1 MVLHY
6 LINVF
11 SIMRISIIN
20 IIIVFL
26 SLLFPVFSQNWF
38 QSRLIEKQID
48 MAVEHF
54 NEDRFAIAET
64 IINKLMEKPLGVYE
78 PKLKVML
85 MKTSYALNKKEDVKM
100 IGRDFLKSFPNNDYV
115 ADIYLKFGDVF
126 IDEQNFNSAFRM
138 YIKARTLTTNDEFLY
153 LVDQRLLNTIELNIA
168 PTTISELS
176 IVSTNN
182 AARIICALAKSFNDI
197 SSGKPDECASVS
209 YTHLPLQTIYSM

>member
-20 IIIVFL
+20 IIIVFQCL
-26 SLLFPVFSQNWF
+26 VFPVFSQNWF

-85 MKTSYALNKKEDVKM
+85 MKTSYALNKKEDVKK
-100 IGRDFLKSFPNNDYV
+100 IGRDFLKSFPNSDYAKDV
-115 ADIYLKFGDVF
+115 YLKFGDVF
-126 IDEQNFNSAFRM
+126 IDE
-138 YIKARTLTTNDEFLY
+138 
-153 LVDQRLLNTIELNIA
+153 
-168 PTTISELS
+168 
-176 IVSTNN
+176 
-182 AARIICALAKSFNDI
+182 
-197 SSGKPDECASVS
+197 
-209 YTHLPLQTIYSM
+209 

>member
-1 MVLHY
+1 
-6 LINVF
+6 
-11 SIMRISIIN
+11 
-20 IIIVFL
+20 
-26 SLLFPVFSQNWF
+26 
-38 QSRLIEKQID
+38 

-54 NEDRFAIAET
+54 NEDRFAVAET

-153 LVDQRLLNTIELNIA
+153 LVDQRLL
-168 PTTISELS
+168 LS
-176 IVSTNN
+176 LIH
-182 AARIICALAKSFNDI
+182 I
-197 SSGKPDECASVS
+197 
-209 YTHLPLQTIYSM
+209 

>member
-64 IINKLMEKPLGVYE
+64 IINKLMESL
-78 PKLKVML
+78 
-85 MKTSYALNKKEDVKM
+85 
-100 IGRDFLKSFPNNDYV
+100 
-115 ADIYLKFGDVF
+115 
-126 IDEQNFNSAFRM
+126 
-138 YIKARTLTTNDEFLY
+138 
-153 LVDQRLLNTIELNIA
+153 
-168 PTTISELS
+168 
-176 IVSTNN
+176 
-182 AARIICALAKSFNDI
+182 
-197 SSGKPDECASVS
+197 
-209 YTHLPLQTIYSM
+209 

>member
-54 NEDRFAIAET
+54 NEDRFAVAET

-115 ADIYLKFGDVF
+115 TDIYLKFGDVF

-153 LVDQRLLNTIELNIA
+153 LVDQSTI
-168 PTTISELS
+168 
-176 IVSTNN
+176 
-182 AARIICALAKSFNDI
+182 
-197 SSGKPDECASVS
+197 
-209 YTHLPLQTIYSM
+209 

>member
-54 NEDRFAIAET
+54 NEDRFAVAET

-85 MKTSYALNKKEDVKM
+85 
-100 IGRDFLKSFPNNDYV
+100 I
-115 ADIYLKFGDVF
+115 
-126 IDEQNFNSAFRM
+126 QW
-138 YIKARTLTTNDEFLY
+138 
-153 LVDQRLLNTIELNIA
+153 
-168 PTTISELS
+168 
-176 IVSTNN
+176 
-182 AARIICALAKSFNDI
+182 
-197 SSGKPDECASVS
+197 
-209 YTHLPLQTIYSM
+209 